1 METVDGLWRSRL
13 VRQGEELEMGTNGL
27 IVPQT
32 PSAVASWMARKRREV
47 PALLSVR
54 AVLDPRS
61 LIAVGMVASATSRL
75 HGLP

>member
-27 IVPQT
+27 IVLQT
-32 PSAVASWMARKRREV
+32 PPAVASWMARKRRVV
-47 PALLSVR
+47 PSLLSVR
-54 AVLDPRS
+54 AVLNPRS

-75 HGLP
+75 HGPP